1 MTQNRR
7 HDARKFCSYRPVNT
21 GLHYYVPRTGLVGHR
36 EFEMKLLKK
45 QLLFAFLLMLTACRP
60 RPPTVAVTPPP
71 MPAEGGGHWWNERV
85 FYEVFVRS
93 YQDSD
98 GDGIG
103 DLEGLISRLDY
114 LNDGDP
120 STDDDLGI
128 TGLWLMPITESP
140 SYHGYD
146 VVDYYAVEKDYGD
159 MAAFRRLLAEAHRR
173 GIVVLT
179 DMVINHTSSQHPWF
193 LDSASGPNSP
203 HRDWYVWSPTNP
215 GYRGPWGQQVWYK
228 RDGGYYYAIFWQGMP
243 DLNYRNPA
251 VTEQILDVTRFWL
264 QEVGVDGFRMDAIRH
279 LIEDGKVQENTPE
292 THRWLRKYHQYYKEL
307 KPYAM
312 TVGEVWTNSENVV
325 PYVGDELD
333 ICFEFD
339 LASAIL
345 RSVKGGTLGL
355 VDSAVQKVERL
366 YPPGQYA
373 TFLTNHDQERTMSQ
387 LGGDEAKARLAAA
400 IYLTL
405 PGVPFIYYGEEI
417 GMRGRKP
424 DENLRTPMQW
434 DDAPGAGFTNGTPWH
449 RVNADYQEVNVAT
462 QLADPQSLLSHYKRL
477 IRLRSAY
484 AALRTGELVNVQCND
499 IHIFAYLR
507 HGERQDILVVHNLG
521 ADPVSDYGLVVRV
534 SGIPQ
539 GQYRVY
545 DLLGKQYAA
554 PLVVDE
560 KGGFHSYAPFQ
571 TLASKQSY
579 VLLLQPK

>member
-1 MTQNRR
+1 MHGQGFSNFT
-7 HDARKFCSYRPVNT
+7 AEA
-21 GLHYYVPRTGLVGHR
+21 PRAQRFFGKMIKRQLWFLCLVV
-36 EFEMKLLKK
+36 LI
-45 QLLFAFLLMLTACRP
+45 ACQP
-60 RPPTVAVTPPP
+60 HPPTVEVIPPP
-71 MPAEGGGHWWNERV
+71 MPAEGGEHWWNERV
-85 FYEVFVRS
+85 FYEIFVRS

-120 STDDDLGI
+120 TTDDDLGI

-146 VVDYYAVEKDYGD
+146 VVDYYAVERDYGD
-159 MAAFRRLLAEAHRR
+159 LATFRRLLVEAHRR

-193 LDSASGPNSP
+193 LDSASGPGSP
-203 HRDWYVWSPTNP
+203 HRDWYVWSPDDP
-215 GYRGPWGQQVWYK
+215 GYRGPWGQQVWYR
-228 RDGGYYYAIFWQGMP
+228 RDGGYYYAIFWRGMP

-251 VTEQILDVTRFWL
+251 VTAQMLDVTRFWL

-292 THRWLRKYHQYYKEL
+292 THQWLRQYHRYYKGI

-312 TVGEVWTNSENVV
+312 TVGEVWTNSENVA

-345 RSVKGGTLGL
+345 RSIRGGTSGM
-355 VDSAVQKVERL
+355 VDSAMQKVARL

-387 LGGDEAKARLAAA
+387 LGGDEDKARLAAA

-434 DDAPGAGFTNGTPWH
+434 DDGPGAGFTTGTPWH
-449 RVNADYQEVNVAT
+449 RVNADYREVNVTA
-462 QLADPQSLLSHYKRL
+462 QLGDPHSLLNHYKKL

-484 AALRTGELVNVQCND
+484 SALRTGELIAVQCAD
-499 IHIFAYLR
+499 IHILAYLR
-507 HGERQDILVVHNLG
+507 HGERESVLIVHNLG
-521 ADPVSDYGLVVRV
+521 DTQASDYGLTLRA
-534 SGIPQ
+534 SSLAQ
-539 GQYRVY
+539 GEYRVY
-545 DLLGKQYAA
+545 DLLSERYAA
-554 PLVVDE
+554 PLTVGE
-560 KGGFHSYAPFQ
+560 KGNFENYFPFRPLESRHSY
-571 TLASKQSY
+571 L
-579 VLLLQPK
+579 LLLQPR